1 VLFLRR
7 GAGQNQFSTALSFQG
22 SSRIP
27 LRELPV
33 YVLEHLRDPLTV
45 EGLAKRVSISVRNF
59 SRVFVKEF
67 GVTPAAFI
75 ERLRI
80 ETAKRLVE
88 ESSRGLEEIATEC
101 GLGTL
106 DKVGDLAGVGCMVYI
121 CGRCPCCQEGL
132 EQFCENGFTGIFGS
146 QDKIGG
152 TPQKRWK
159 VGPGQKIGV
168 IGLGQMGV
176 KFAHAVSK

>member
-1 VLFLRR
+1 MLDSSLEIEQAEILMPKPLPGTQIFKLPPRRVVILATPSAHSALRIARGLVLFLRR

-45 EGLAKRVSISVRNF
+45 EGLANRVSISVRNF

-106 DKVGDLAGVGCMVYI
+106 DTLTRAFL
-121 CGRCPCCQEGL
+121 R
-132 EQFCENGFTGIFGS
+132 QFGQTPA
-146 QDKIGG
+146 QLRKIANNS
-152 TPQKRWK
+152 P
-159 VGPGQKIGV
+159 
-168 IGLGQMGV
+168 
-176 KFAHAVSK
+176 H